1 MRKVYIS
8 GVGIH
13 AFGRFPDKPYQAMG
27 LEAAKMALDD
37 AGIEWKNVETAYCAR
52 MFLPATSGARI
63 LTQLG
68 RTGISITDVEA
79 ACASSGVALRQ
90 AYMAVAAGFVDVAMV
105 LGVEKMPRG
114 FMDPRQLY
122 DDWQIEM
129 GLSQN
134 PIPWAIRAHRHMHE
148 FGTTEEQLAKVAV
161 KNHKNSVHNPYAM
174 YRKEFTVDQVLASPL
189 VNDPIHLLAVTAP
202 NEGAAA
208 MVICSEDWAKK
219 SGNKPVELAACAHK
233 IGLYGHFS
241 VPIYSVSAVM
251 ENPHVT
257 ELTAK
262 EAYEMAGVGPDDFD
276 VIELQDTDAFCEIE
290 AYEHLG
296 LCALGEGGALIDS
309 GDVNIG
315 GRIPVNT
322 SGGLISKGEPVG
334 ASHAGQVWEIVTQLR
349 GQAGARQVE
358 GAKLGLA
365 HVLGA
370 GGNCAVT
377 ILKV

>member
-1 MRKVYIS
+1 MRDVFIS
-8 GVGIH
+8 GIGIH

-37 AGIEWKNVETAYCAR
+37 AGVAWKDIQTAYCAR

-63 LTQLG
+63 LTQMG
-68 RTGISITDVEA
+68 RTGISIADVEA
-79 ACASSGVALRQ
+79 ACASGGVALRQ
-90 AYMAVAAGFVDVAMV
+90 AYMAVAAGFVDVALV
-105 LGVEKMPRG
+105 LGIEKMPRG

-122 DDWQIEM
+122 EDWQIEM

-134 PIPWAIRAHRHMHE
+134 PIPWAIRARRHMHE
-148 FGTTEEQLAKVAV
+148 FGTTEEQLARVAV
-161 KNHKNSVHNPYAM
+161 KNHRNSVHNPYAM
-174 YRKEFTVDQVLASPL
+174 YRKEFTLEQVLASPL
-189 VNDPIHLLAVTAP
+189 VNDPIHLLAVCAP

-208 MVICSEDWAKK
+208 VVVCSKEWAAK
-219 SGNKPVELAACAHK
+219 SANKPVQIAASVHR
-233 IGLYGHFS
+233 IGRYGHFS
-241 VPIYSVSAVM
+241 VPIYSISARQENTHVS
-251 ENPHVT
+251 EW
-257 ELTAK
+257 TANL
-262 EAYEMAGVGPDDFD
+262 AYDMAGIEPQDLD
-276 VIELQDTDAFCEIE
+276 VVELQDTDAFCEIE

-296 LCALGEGGALIDS
+296 LCPAGEGGRLIDS
-309 GDVNIG
+309 GDVDIG

-334 ASHAGQVWEIVTQLR
+334 ASHIGQVWEIVTQLR

-358 GAKLGLA
+358 GARLGLA

-377 ILKV
+377 VLKT